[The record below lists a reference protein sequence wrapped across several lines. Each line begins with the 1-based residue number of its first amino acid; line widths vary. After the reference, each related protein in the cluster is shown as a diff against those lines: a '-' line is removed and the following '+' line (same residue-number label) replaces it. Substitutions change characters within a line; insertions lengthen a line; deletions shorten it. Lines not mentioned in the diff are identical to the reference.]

1 MEPRDTL
8 LLVDDQQADRAVL
21 RELFQEEYNLLEAEN
36 GDQALLLLEEN
47 HTRIAAVLLDLL
59 MPAKDGFP
67 VLAEMRAKRVLPETP
82 VVVITAQ
89 DSAARAARAP
99 RILSSNRL
107 NPAPSGGGCA
117 IWWNSAATSGAWR
130 SWRKSRQTRSG
141 SPTRSW

>member
-59 MPAKDGFP
+59 MSAKDGFP

-89 DSAARAARAP
+89 DSAARAAE
-99 RILSSNRL
+99 S
-107 NPAPSGGGCA
+107 
-117 IWWNSAATSGAWR
+117 
-130 SWRKSRQTRSG
+130 
-141 SPTRSW
+141 